1 MSYSFDSFVLDATR
15 FVQAL
20 LSTESTSSL
29 LSCDLI
35 SVSDKDPSFDV
46 LILYNVDSSSQ
57 ENLRPTSPSV
67 PLEVLTSVVALWTSP
82 SGSFILPRITGFRS
96 STSRSCIPARLQA
109 PSKS

>member
-46 LILYNVDSSSQ
+46 NNLNNLDSSSQ

-67 PLEVLTSVVALWTSP
+67 PLDPLTSVMVLWTSP
-82 SGSFILPRITGFRS
+82 SGSFIPPRILGFLS
-96 STSRSCIPARLQA
+96 STSRSCIPVRLQA
-109 PSKS
+109 PRKS

>member
-1 MSYSFDSFVLDATR
+1 MSYSFDSFVHDATR

-20 LSTESTSSL
+20 LSTDSTPSL

-46 LILYNVDSSSQ
+46 IILYNVDSSSQ
-57 ENLRPTSPSV
+57 ENLRPTLPSV
-67 PLEVLTSVVALWTSP
+67 PHDPQTSVAALWTTP
-82 SGSFILPRITGFRS
+82 SGSFIPPRITGFPS
-96 STSRSCIPARLQA
+96 STSRSCIPVWLQA